1 MLILLVEDHED
12 TSRAMATLLRFSG
25 HEVVVAG
32 TGAEAERAFHERC
45 QDGVVPFDCAV
56 VDIGLPDVTGTE
68 LMRSLLRRRP
78 VPGIALT
85 GSTAP
90 SDVAECIA
98 AGFSLHLPKPVAI
111 EDLEAAIT
119 RVGSPG

>member
-25 HEVVVAG
+25 HEVLVAASG
-32 TGAEAERAFHERC
+32 QEALELHTNDTR
-45 QDGVVPFDCAV
+45 PIDCAV
-56 VDIGLPDVTGTE
+56 VDLGLPDTTGTE
-68 LMRSLLRRRP
+68 LMRSLLQIRK

-90 SDVAECIA
+90 ADIAECVA
-98 AGFSLHLPKPVAI
+98 AGFSLHMPKPVAI
-111 EDLEAAIT
+111 EDLEAALAKVAGG
-119 RVGSPG
+119 RPK